1 MFTQQMCIDRSIIS
15 DVKELEIVG
24 SHLGPYAYSS
34 TMQLLSEKS
43 VKTEKMVT
51 HDLPLSDW
59 RKDILPLQNG
69 SIMQWGLL

>member
-1 MFTQQMCIDRSIIS
+1 MCVDRSIIS

-24 SHLGPYAYSS
+24 SHLGPYVYSS

-59 RKDILPLQNG
+59 RKDIHTSTEWIDNAMRV
-69 SIMQWGLL
+69 IMTP